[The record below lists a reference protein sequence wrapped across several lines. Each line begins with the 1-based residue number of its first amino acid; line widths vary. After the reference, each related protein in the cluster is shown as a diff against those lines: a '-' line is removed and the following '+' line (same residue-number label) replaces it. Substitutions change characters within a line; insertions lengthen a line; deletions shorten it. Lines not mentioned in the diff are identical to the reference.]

1 MSRAIAAHHG
11 AFGRAALLEL
21 DHQMAMHAHREGHLI
36 FHISGPQPRV
46 TVAGQQFELNPRL
59 AAAVSPLQPHDFSL
73 GDGDEPVI
81 TLVLYIDQNWFRDTG
96 DASSLRF
103 GHSGVVLDD
112 FTLSAT
118 RTLVSR
124 MRDGEARAG
133 LDQSLFALTRAC
145 FNASWNSTLPS
156 IVDPDRPVAR
166 DNRIRKCINLMA
178 ERVGDD
184 LNIDAIASDAG
195 LSRPHFYRLFREN
208 VGVTPNV
215 YINTLRAET
224 AIERLVSTNQAVTS
238 IGLDLG
244 FASQA
249 SFTRFFR
256 ANVGI
261 PPTDYR
267 RVALCA

>member
-36 FHISGPQPRV
+36 FHVAGPRPSFS
-46 TVAGQQFELNPRL
+46 VAGQKFEMSPGR
-59 AAAVSPLQPHDFSL
+59 AAAISPLQPHDFTL
-73 GDGDEPVI
+73 GSPDAPVV
-81 TLVLYIDQNWFRDTG
+81 TFVLYIDQNWFRDTG

-103 GHSGVVLDD
+103 GKSLITLNESILSDIQVLV
-112 FTLSAT
+112 A
-118 RTLVSR
+118 R
-124 MRDGEARAG
+124 MRSGEARRG
-133 LDQSLFALTRAC
+133 LDESLFALTRSC
-145 FNASWNSTLPS
+145 FNLSWSTSVRTGIEPE
-156 IVDPDRPVAR
+156 RPIAR
-166 DNRIRKCINLMA
+166 DNRIRKSINLMA

-184 LNIDAIASDAG
+184 LSIDEIASDAG

-224 AIERLVSTNQAVTS
+224 AIERLVTTNQAVTS